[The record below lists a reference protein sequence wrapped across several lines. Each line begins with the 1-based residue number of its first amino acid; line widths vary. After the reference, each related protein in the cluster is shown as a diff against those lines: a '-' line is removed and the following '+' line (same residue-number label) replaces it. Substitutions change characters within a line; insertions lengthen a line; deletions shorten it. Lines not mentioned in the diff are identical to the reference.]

1 MWEMAKR
8 YGHYDMDTLREA
20 VEGISQGAK
29 SIGPPHSPIPQELS
43 APTRVN

>member
-29 SIGPPHSPIPQELS
+29 SIGPTPQELS